1 VTQFRENWR
10 RVPAKLDDGDDTSA
24 SEKGNHGHDG
34 PPATHNVFYY
44 PANNH
49 DDHDDDQDS
58 KLGQVQIN
66 TTIQENDELEQR
78 AQSLELT
85 EMMIGGNKNNINN
98 NNNQSSTSSR
108 QTLLQ
113 EHEAYHRE
121 DYYYNNSME
130 QESAP
135 GRQQQQQPQQH
146 QQQRQQSYDDAMSIP
161 QFPAV
166 PTTSTPRREDGS
178 FSLIG
183 RFEAR

>member
-10 RVPAKLDDGDDTSA
+10 RVPAKLDDGDDTSV

-58 KLGQVQIN
+58 KLGQVQVN

-85 EMMIGGNKNNINN
+85 EMTIGGNNNNID

-113 EHEAYHRE
+113 EHEAYHR
-121 DYYYNNSME
+121 DYYYNNSIE

-135 GRQQQQQPQQH
+135 GRQQQQQQPQQH
-146 QQQRQQSYDDAMSIP
+146 QQQREQSYDDAMSIP